1 VIRGRSH
8 CQTDHR
14 DLRYL
19 RDMYNLMCMNQ
30 NELAYVEKVGRFF
43 STWYGVAPVFGRL
56 AGWLLICEPP
66 QQTIDEIAAA
76 LHASRSAI
84 SGGVAILEKQS
95 WIVRTRAAGE
105 RADRIAMN
113 PRTWDASLESPEF
126 SELAALANEGL
137 DALRGSPS
145 ARTARLREMAAFGE
159 FLRDRMPE
167 LAADW
172 VAHRDALR
180 ASGELPDGPA
190 AATYY
195 RDVPNPHGA
204 AATAVPAGG

>member
-1 VIRGRSH
+1 
-8 CQTDHR
+8 
-14 DLRYL
+14 
-19 RDMYNLMCMNQ
+19 M
-30 NELAYVEKVGRFF
+30 
-43 STWYGVAPVFGRL
+43 APVFGRL

-95 WIVRTRAAGE
+95 WIVRTRAVGE

-145 ARTARLREMAAFGE
+145 AANRAAARDGGVRRVPARSDARAGGRMGRAPRCTARCPASSQMVQLQQPTIEKSRI
-159 FLRDRMPE
+159 RMEPKRRRRRPE
-167 LAADW
+167 DDLKVCNAGAGFQQGQYR
-172 VAHRDALR
+172 H
-180 ASGELPDGPA
+180 GCDGP
-190 AATYY
+190 
-195 RDVPNPHGA
+195 
-204 AATAVPAGG
+204 